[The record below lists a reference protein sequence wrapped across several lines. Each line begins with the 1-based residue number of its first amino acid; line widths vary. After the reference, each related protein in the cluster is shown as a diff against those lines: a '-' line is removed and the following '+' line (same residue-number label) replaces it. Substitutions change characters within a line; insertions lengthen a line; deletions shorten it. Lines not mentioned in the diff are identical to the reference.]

1 VESSSVTVA
10 YEGHTC
16 RYTVNGDITDTGI
29 TAANRNGRYRVLCV
43 SARDPLHIHIDI
55 I

>member
-16 RYTVNGDITDTGI
+16 RYTASGEITDTGVI
-29 TAANRNGRYRVLCV
+29 AANRNGRYRALCA
-43 SARDPLHIHIDI
+43 SADGQLRIHIDI